1 MQQNAAVSIAQEV
14 FLLAQRG
21 VWAKTRS
28 LLILQFSIKAR
39 DVSGVKTAQI
49 SKFCWVFFF
58 RPETSLG
65 LKENERSRKC
75 CIFHRRVVF
84 PFGPERCLEQKV
96 HDREF
101 FGFPFAHR
109 RLWSKKSR
117 KTQILL
123 SFWKKIFFKIAKFL
137 ILLGFCSRDV
147 SGLKGKPAKEE
158 MARFRPETSL
168 GQKENQWYGKRL
180 HFWSP
185 SGFSFW
191 PREVSGHKRVS
202 CYFCGF
208 PLSPETSLERH
219 PTKFQNFAKYL
230 KKKTKK
236 KSGKRRLVY
245 SV

>member
-1 MQQNAAVSIAQEV
+1 M
-14 FLLAQRG
+14 LY
-21 VWAKTRS
+21 
-28 LLILQFSIKAR
+28 FSSPSGFSFWPR
-39 DVSGVKTAQI
+39 EVSGAKSTWSRI
-49 SKFCWVFFF
+49 FRFSFC
-58 RPETSLG
+58 PQTS
-65 LKENERSRKC
+65 
-75 CIFHRRVVF
+75 
-84 PFGPERCLEQKV
+84 LEQKI
-96 HDREF
+96 EKNANFAKFLKKF
-101 FGFPFAHR
+101 F
-109 RLWSKKSR
+109 L
-117 KTQILL
+117 
-123 SFWKKIFFKIAKFL
+123 KIAKFL

-230 KKKTKK
+230 KKKKRKK
-236 KSGKRRLVY
+236 NSENDH